1 MCPPS
6 PAGSPACF
14 SLVQRPAIPH
24 EDANPGRRRLLR
36 MVTAAAG
43 VAVGSGL
50 VSSLARAAAV
60 VDPAD
65 GEAALRTHGRPRDD
79 HGRSSPDEILAAL
92 MAGNARFVE
101 GRVQAPHRNMARLKE
116 VAHQQAPQAAFLGCS
131 DSRVPIEIV
140 FDQGFGD
147 LFVVRDAGNVISPEV
162 IASLEFGTLV
172 LGARLLFV
180 LGHSGCGAVSATLKG
195 EAVPGQIS
203 ALYAR
208 IQPAVDS
215 PGGNLGDAIANN
227 VRLQAQLLRRSS
239 PVIKE
244 LVARG
249 ALRIVGGVYDLDSGR
264 VRLLEATGSSS

>member
-1 MCPPS
+1 MCRPS
-6 PAGSPACF
+6 RAGAEAPAS
-14 SLVQRPAIPH
+14 SLDLP
-24 EDANPGRRRLLR
+24 RRRLLR
-36 MVTAAAG
+36 SVATGAGIAACT
-43 VAVGSGL
+43 GL
-50 VSSLARAAAV
+50 VPSLAHAATVADVLGPVSPVGPVRGAPRSTPSHRA
-60 VDPAD
+60 
-65 GEAALRTHGRPRDD
+65 
-79 HGRSSPDEILAAL
+79 SPDEVLDAL

-101 GRVQAPHRNMARLKE
+101 GRVQAPHRNMERLRE
-116 VAHQQAPQAAFLGCS
+116 VAHAQAPHAAFLGCS

-147 LFVVRDAGNVISPEV
+147 LFVVRDAGNVLSPEV

-172 LGARLLFV
+172 LGAQLLFV

-215 PGGNLGDAIANN
+215 AGGNLDEAIANN

-249 ALRIVGGVYDLDSGR
+249 ALRIVGGVYDLESGR
-264 VRLLEATGSSS
+264 VRLLEASRPAAGPS

>member
-1 MCPPS
+1 MCHASRPS
-6 PAGSPACF
+6 TTVPAAEAD
-14 SLVQRPAIPH
+14 V
-24 EDANPGRRRLLR
+24 ERRRLLR
-36 MVTAAAG
+36 WMSAGAGMVAG
-43 VAVGSGL
+43 ATL
-50 VSSLARAAAV
+50 APSLARAAAGP
-60 VDPAD
+60 DTKH
-65 GEAALRTHGRPRDD
+65 AAREMRPHRRPPRMAPDD
-79 HGRSSPDEILAAL
+79 VLASL
-92 MAGNARFVE
+92 MAGNARFVD
-101 GRVQAPHRNMARLKE
+101 GRIQAPHRNMERLRE
-116 VAHQQAPQAAFLGCS
+116 VAHAQAPQAAFLGCS

-147 LFVVRDAGNVISPEV
+147 LFVVRDAGNVLSPEV
-162 IASLEFGTLV
+162 IASLEFGTVV
-172 LGARLLFV
+172 LGAQLLFV

-215 PGGNLGDAIANN
+215 AGGNLDDAIANN

-249 ALRIVGGVYDLDSGR
+249 SLRIVGGVYDLESGR
-264 VRLLEATGSSS
+264 VRLLDASRAPTASSR